1 MMNNYFEKAKELWET
16 GKKHFKTLHKKMLT
30 MESKKAKI
38 LYAILAGTLCFLLT
52 LFIVAI
58 YKYTYILVLLLILC
72 ILKKLESM
80 DNNPSENPN
89 ALLFNDENAIYS
101 CIYEAIV
108 ETQDILNL
116 KKPLSIRSILLFHPS
131 LPDGYPRFW
140 IKAMKKDVSNTITPE
155 EVEIVLSEEIQRLFF
170 LRSNEFISGISG
182 LYIDIV
188 KDRGSYFEL
197 AILPIIPETTD
208 YINRK
213 MQKEQMVYEDIK
225 ESGGVYD
232 EQF

>member
-1 MMNNYFEKAKELWET
+1 
-16 GKKHFKTLHKKMLT
+16 
-30 MESKKAKI
+30 
-38 LYAILAGTLCFLLT
+38 
-52 LFIVAI
+52 
-58 YKYTYILVLLLILC
+58 
-72 ILKKLESM
+72 
-80 DNNPSENPN
+80 
-89 ALLFNDENAIYS
+89 
-101 CIYEAIV
+101 
-108 ETQDILNL
+108 
-116 KKPLSIRSILLFHPS
+116 
-131 LPDGYPRFW
+131 
-140 IKAMKKDVSNTITPE
+140 MKKDVSNTITPE

-232 EQF
+232 ERF